1 MNRRAVLTVPL
12 SAVRRA
18 DLPWVG
24 GKAAR
29 LGELLAAGLPVPAG
43 FVVTTEA
50 FARFRRAGGGVDK
63 LDADLAKAGQ
73 PERLSTAPVPPE
85 VAHAIAE
92 ACRALG
98 ENLPCAVRSSATA
111 EDLPD
116 ASFAGQH
123 DTFLNLRGPDAIVDA
138 VRRCWLSAFSD
149 RAVAYRLRH
158 GHDHHRVAM
167 AVIVQQLVRADAS
180 GVLFTLD
187 PVSGQ
192 TDRLVIEGAFGLG
205 EVVVSGQVTPD
216 RIVVDKTTLRV
227 VERQVNCKTVEIV
240 PTAAG
245 GVRRQEVAAE
255 RRDTPSFDDACAR
268 RLGEMARQAERF
280 LGTALDI
287 EWAGGDGK
295 VWLLQARPVTPLAGA
310 GTEPLEVWTNAN
322 AVESLPDVVTP
333 MTWSV
338 LDVLFIRGALHPIL
352 RNLGLDPERGP
363 WFALR
368 AGRVYMNVG
377 TTVDLLLRGLPLVGD
392 LNLDAAFG
400 GHHGN
405 VGALLAARRG
415 RSQPRWRVGQL
426 ARLLWLLLLT
436 APRVSDRSASA
447 FIAKLRRQVDELVA
461 LDVQKLS
468 DAELAG
474 LASRIL
480 SRLFPRGGSLTLT
493 AAALGAIASGFA
505 SFSAV
510 WHLSRRWLGDTD
522 GSLANRLIS
531 GAGGMA
537 SAEAGMDLW
546 RLAAGAREQPA
557 VARVILEKAA
567 FAEVREAL
575 GGSPEGEEFLRR
587 WRAFM
592 VRHGHHT
599 RGEGD
604 VHIPRWSEMPDYV
617 LDLARG
623 YLRMNDEAGPLQLQ
637 ARRSR
642 ERQQLLAECRKR
654 LRHPLKRWLFC
665 YLLHK
670 TQRGLAARETVK
682 SEIMRV
688 VALLRPALQEAGRR
702 LAQRGRVH
710 DADDV
715 FFLELLELGPAL
727 AGRAAFDVPATVAQR
742 RAEYEQNRRLTPPP
756 VIVGCFDPESC
767 APNTVDERTQVLRG
781 LAVSPGVV
789 RGPARVIL
797 RADAAERVRPGEILV
812 APFTDPGWTPYF
824 LSAAGLVVDLGGVL
838 SHGSIVAREY
848 GLPAVVNVGPAT
860 QIIRTGQWIQ
870 VDGNRGRVTLLNG
883 AAPAA
888 PAGPAAERVRRAES

>member
-1 MNRRAVLTVPL
+1 MNRRTAPTVPL
-12 SAVRRA
+12 PAVRRA

-24 GKAAR
+24 GKAAH

-50 FARFRRAGGGVDK
+50 FARFRRAAGG
-63 LDADLAKAGQ
+63 ADGIAAEPASAQ
-73 PERLSTAPVPPE
+73 SERLSAAPMPAE
-85 VAHAIAE
+85 VAAAIAE

-98 ENLPCAVRSSATA
+98 ENLACAVRSSATA
-111 EDLPD
+111 EDRPD

-138 VRRCWLSAFSD
+138 VRRCWLSAFSE
-149 RAVAYRLRH
+149 RAIAYRVRH
-158 GHDHHRVAM
+158 GLDHQRVAM

-192 TDRLVIEGAFGLG
+192 TDRLVIEGAYGLG

-216 RIVVDKTTLRV
+216 RVVVDKATLRV
-227 VERQVNCKTVEIV
+227 VERLVNDKPVEIV
-240 PTAAG
+240 PAAAG
-245 GVRRQEVAAE
+245 GVRRQEVAAG
-255 RRDTPSFDDACAR
+255 RRDAPSFDDACAR

-280 LGTALDI
+280 LGTALDL
-287 EWAGGDGK
+287 EWAGGDGA
-295 VWLLQARPVTPLAGA
+295 VWLLQARPITPLAGA
-310 GTEPLEVWTNAN
+310 SAEPLEVWTNAN

-333 MTWSV
+333 MSWSV

-352 RNLGLDPERGP
+352 RRLGLDPERGP

-377 TTVDLLLRGLPLVGD
+377 TTVDLWRALPLVGE
-392 LNLDAAFG
+392 LNLDTTFG

-405 VGALLAARRG
+405 AGALLAARRG
-415 RSQPRWRVGQL
+415 RGQPRWRVGRL
-426 ARLLWLLLLT
+426 ARLLWLMLLT
-436 APRVSDRSASA
+436 APRVRDRSAAA
-447 FIAKLRRQVDELVA
+447 FIAKLRRQVDEMAA
-461 LDVQKLS
+461 LDVRKMS

-474 LASRIL
+474 LASKIL
-480 SRLFPRGGSLTLT
+480 SRLFPRGGSPTLT
-493 AAALGAIASGFA
+493 AAALGAIGPGFA

-510 WHLSRRWLGDTD
+510 WHLSRRWLGDVD
-522 GSLANRLIS
+522 GSLVNRLIS

-546 RLAAGAREQPA
+546 RLAAGAREQPS

-592 VRHGHHT
+592 ARHGHHT

-617 LDLARG
+617 LDLVRG
-623 YLRMNDEAGPLQLQ
+623 YLRMDDEASPLQLQ
-637 ARRSR
+637 AGRLR
-642 ERQQLLAECRKR
+642 ERQQLLAECRRR
-654 LRHPLKRWLFC
+654 LHRPLQRWLFG

-670 TQRGLAARETVK
+670 TRRGLAARETVK

-688 VALLRPALQEAGRR
+688 IALLRAALREAGRR
-702 LAQRGRVH
+702 LAQRGRVQ

-715 FFLELLELGPAL
+715 FFLELPEFGPVL
-727 AGRAAFDVPATVAQR
+727 AGRAAFDVPATIAQR
-742 RAEYEQNRRLTPPP
+742 RADYEQNRRLTPPP
-756 VIVGCFDPESC
+756 VIVGRFDPEDC
-767 APNTVDERTQVLRG
+767 APAVAEERTRVLRG

-824 LSAAGLVVDLGGVL
+824 LSAAGLVVDLGGLL

-888 PAGPAAERVRRAES
+888 PAGPSR